1 MMNKIFGYV
10 LLIIGILIIGWAV
23 FRSFAIFTAKASAP
37 MVFKTPSFQDAQNGA
52 ANDAQRQVNDAVRQ
66 QLNQIIPAD
75 GATRILNLVSWSLFA
90 SILIIAGGTISGI
103 GVKLIK

>member
-1 MMNKIFGYV
+1 MNKILGIA
-10 LLIIGILIIGWAV
+10 LLIIGLVVIGWAV
-23 FRSFAIFTAKASAP
+23 FQSFAIFTAKASAP
-37 MVFKTPSFQDAQNGA
+37 MVFKTPSLQDAQGGA

-66 QLNQIIPAD
+66 QLNQIIPVD
-75 GATRILNLVSWSLFA
+75 GVTRILNLVSWSLFA